1 MKILFR
7 SIPVSWEL
15 VEEDFTTT
23 SVKKALEKTRFALDV
38 AYAGFNDAVEPDL
51 IDSYIYEINALQKKY
66 KYLSELAA
74 KEALE
79 EDSLNQISPI
89 RALVSQV
96 FG

>member
-7 SIPVSWEL
+7 QLPISWDAVS
-15 VEEDFTTT
+15 EDFSVT
-23 SVKKALEKTRFALDV
+23 SAKRELEKTRFALDV
-38 AYAGFNDAVEPDL
+38 AYAGFNDAVDPDL

-79 EDSLNQISPI
+79 EQSLDQISPI

>member
-7 SIPVSWEL
+7 QLPVSGDIA
-15 VEEDFTTT
+15 EEDFGST
-23 SVKKALEKTRFALDV
+23 SAKSALEKTRFALDM
-38 AYAGFNDAVEPDL
+38 AYAGFNDAVDPDL

-74 KEALE
+74 KETLE
-79 EDSLNQISPI
+79 EQRLDQISPI
-89 RALVSQV
+89 RALVSHV

>member
-7 SIPVSWEL
+7 SIPVSWDL
-15 VEEDFTTT
+15 VEEDF
-23 SVKKALEKTRFALDV
+23 SASSAKDSLEKTRFALDV
-38 AYAGFNDAVEPDL
+38 AYAGFNDAVDPDL

-74 KEALE
+74 KEELE
-79 EDSLNQISPI
+79 DRSLNQISPI
-89 RALVSQV
+89 RALVSHV